1 MGDIDASWCPLGWVS
16 PEIPGGAGDNVIH
29 YYFIP
34 KPQMQMVYSSFFL
47 LKALE
52 LLSSLALEEVFDF
65 WIRQ

>member
-47 LKALE
+47 LKSFGTFKLF
-52 LLSSLALEEVFDF
+52 SSGRGF
-65 WIRQ
+65 WFLN